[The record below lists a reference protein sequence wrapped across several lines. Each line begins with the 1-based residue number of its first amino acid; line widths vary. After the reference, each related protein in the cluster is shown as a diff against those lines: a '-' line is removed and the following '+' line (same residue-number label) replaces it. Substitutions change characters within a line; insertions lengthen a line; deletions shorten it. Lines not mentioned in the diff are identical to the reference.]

1 MLDGLALQLDPSAVA
16 NSINAVWVLVVSFL
30 IFFMQPGFALL
41 EAGQVRAKNV
51 GNVLMKNMTD
61 WALGVLT
68 YFVVG
73 AGLAG
78 IIAALTSG
86 SALDLMAAFSYVGS
100 ADSWIGWVF
109 GAVFA
114 MTAATIVSGAV
125 AERMDF
131 KAYVLFVV
139 AITALIYPTVQGLTW
154 AGGLLS
160 GPVEGGTGGF
170 IGEALGVGYLDF
182 AGATVVHMVGGLAGL
197 VAAKMVGPRKERFDE
212 NGNSQPIPG
221 HSMLLAVLGT
231 LILAFGWYGFNVGT
245 QATVLSVADDGSV
258 AFMGAALGRVV
269 LVTTLG
275 MGAGAVAAMLVST
288 YWQGKPDP
296 LWMAN
301 GLLAGLVAVTG
312 AVPHVTWWGGLVI
325 GAIGGALVLPAYRWT
340 VDSLKIDD
348 VCGVFAVH
356 GAAGGV
362 GTILIPF
369 FGASSSGVA
378 ILGDGWAFLGVDQL
392 VMQVVGVAVI
402 GTWTVLATG
411 GIFIVLDALVGLRVT
426 EEEEEAGLD
435 AGEHGISTYPE
446 FVGDAGPESGRP
458 AMTTD
463 GGTTGDV
470 RTDGGASATD
480 TGAEA
485 VGSTS
490 DDSDAG
496 QGGEGDD

>member
-1 MLDGLALQLDPSAVA
+1 MLDGLALQSNPQAIAD
-16 NSINAVWVLVVSFL
+16 SINAVWVLVVSFL

-41 EAGQVRAKNV
+41 ESGQVRAKNV
-51 GNVLMKNMTD
+51 ENVLMNNMTD
-61 WALGVLT
+61 WALGVLV

-73 AGLAG
+73 AGFAG
-78 IIAALTSG
+78 IVAMLTSG
-86 SALDLMAAFSYVGS
+86 TSMDVMAAFSYVGS

-139 AITALIYPTVQGLTW
+139 AITAVIYPTVQGLTW

-160 GPVEGGTGGF
+160 GPAADGSGGI

-197 VAAKMVGPRKERFDE
+197 VAAKLVGPRKGRFDAD
-212 NGNSQPIPG
+212 GNSQPIPG

-245 QATVLSVADDGSV
+245 QATVLAVAEDGSL

-275 MGAGAVAAMLVST
+275 MGGGAVAAMAVST

-312 AVPHVTWWGGLVI
+312 AVPHVTWWGGLLI
-325 GAIGGALVLPAYRWT
+325 GTLGGALVLPAYHWT
-340 VDSLKIDD
+340 VDTLKIDD

-362 GTILIPF
+362 GTILIPLF
-369 FGASSSGVA
+369 ATSEGGAA

-392 VMQVVGVAVI
+392 AMQVVGVAVI

-411 GIFIVLDALVGLRVT
+411 GVLLAVDALVGLRVS

-446 FVGDAGPESGRP
+446 FVGNGSPESNRP
-458 AMTTD
+458 TMSAD
-463 GGTTGDV
+463 GGTEGDV
-470 RTDGGASATD
+470 RTDGGS
-480 TGAEA
+480 
-485 VGSTS
+485 VP
-490 DDSDAG
+490 
-496 QGGEGDD
+496 QNGGESDE